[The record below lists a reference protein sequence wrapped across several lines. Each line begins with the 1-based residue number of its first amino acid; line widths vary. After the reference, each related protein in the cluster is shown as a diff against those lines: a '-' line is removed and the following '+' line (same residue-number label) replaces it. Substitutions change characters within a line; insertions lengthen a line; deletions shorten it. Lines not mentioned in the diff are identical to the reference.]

1 MQTQQME
8 DFSGAKVYGAGAEVP
23 SLSEIADETNVAM
36 SQTAVEST
44 TRAEMDM
51 QIRTAH
57 NYKRSVKAFLQET
70 YEMAC
75 LDEETAEACFYSLPK
90 RDKDG
95 KPIEGPSIRL
105 AEICA
110 SAWGNFKYGS
120 RIVDQGAEYITA
132 QGFAYDVQRNVMVTV
147 EVMRRIT
154 GRDGR
159 RYNAD
164 MIMVTSNAASS
175 IARRNAVFSVIPR
188 AYVDQ
193 VYRKAKAVA
202 VGTQETLSD
211 KRAKI
216 IEHFGKMGIRPEQIY
231 EILSVKGVQDITL
244 SHLETLIGFKNAI
257 RDNEIS
263 INEVFPD
270 AGNGKPKVTGNAG
283 AFEKKAEE
291 PPKEEKPET
300 GKGKKKDADGLFAS
314 DMKD

>member
-1 MQTQQME
+1 ME
-8 DFSGAKVYGAGAEVP
+8 DFNGAKVYGPGAEMP
-23 SLSEIADETNVAM
+23 SLSEIAEETSIAM

-57 NYKRSVKAFLQET
+57 NYRRSVKTFLQET
-70 YEMAC
+70 FEMAC

-110 SAWGNFKYGS
+110 SAWSNFKYGS

-211 KRAKI
+211 
-216 IEHFGKMGIRPEQIY
+216 
-231 EILSVKGVQDITL
+231 
-244 SHLETLIGFKNAI
+244 
-257 RDNEIS
+257 
-263 INEVFPD
+263 
-270 AGNGKPKVTGNAG
+270 
-283 AFEKKAEE
+283 
-291 PPKEEKPET
+291 
-300 GKGKKKDADGLFAS
+300 
-314 DMKD
+314 